1 MDQEK
6 TSNMNKTI
14 SITQR
19 ETQILNLIAF
29 EFTINEIAN
38 RLFISHH
45 TVVTHRKNLMSK
57 LKVKNTAGMIRRAFE
72 LHLLHHSSDQ
82 AA

>member
-1 MDQEK
+1 
-6 TSNMNKTI
+6 MNNTI

-29 EFTINEIAN
+29 EFTINEIAT

-45 TVVTHRKNLMSK
+45 TVITHRKNLMNK
-57 LKVKNTAGMIRRAFE
+57 LKAKNTAGMIRRAFE
-72 LHLLHHSSDQ
+72 LHLLKQTSDQ

>member
-1 MDQEK
+1 
-6 TSNMNKTI
+6 MNNTI
-14 SITQR
+14 SITRR

-29 EFTINEIAN
+29 EFTIQEIAK

-45 TVVTHRKNLMSK
+45 TVVTHRKNLMCK
-57 LKVKNTAGMIRRAFE
+57 LNAKNTAGMIRRAFE
-72 LHLLHHSSDQ
+72 LHLLNHSSDQ